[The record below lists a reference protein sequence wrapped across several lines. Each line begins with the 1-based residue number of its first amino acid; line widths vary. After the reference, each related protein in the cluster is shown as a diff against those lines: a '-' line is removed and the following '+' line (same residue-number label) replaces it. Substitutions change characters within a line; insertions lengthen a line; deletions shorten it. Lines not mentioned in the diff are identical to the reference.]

1 MRRPLPWP
9 GCRNARDLGDLP
21 GIRQRALIRSEGH
34 ERLTAEGRRALLA
47 YGVSRVIDLRLP
59 AECERLPSPF
69 ADSLVYRNVS
79 VLGSQDVLLAGM
91 GADLA
96 EIYRVIL
103 DDFAAHVTSAVV
115 AIAQAPPGGV
125 VLHCHSGRDRTGLVT
140 ALALR
145 VAGVSRVLVAED
157 YALTAAHLG
166 LEEDTD
172 DMARSHFE
180 QTRPETM
187 LATLDHLD
195 GRYGGALPYLL
206 DHGMREADVRALR
219 GRLCAELLT

>member
-1 MRRPLPWP
+1 VRQPLPWP

-21 GIRQRALIRSEGH
+21 GIRARALIRSEGH
-34 ERLTAEGRRALLA
+34 ERLTVEGRRALLS

-59 AECERLPSPF
+59 SECERLPSPF
-69 ADSLVYRNVS
+69 AHSPVYRNVS

-103 DDFAAHVTSAVV
+103 DDFAAHVTSAVA

-145 VAGVSRVLVAED
+145 IAGVSRVLVAED

-166 LEEDTD
+166 LEEDAD
-172 DMARSHFE
+172 DTARAHFE

-187 LATLDHLD
+187 LATLDHLAD
-195 GRYGGALPYLL
+195 RYGGALPYLL

-219 GRLCAELLT
+219 ERVCAELLT